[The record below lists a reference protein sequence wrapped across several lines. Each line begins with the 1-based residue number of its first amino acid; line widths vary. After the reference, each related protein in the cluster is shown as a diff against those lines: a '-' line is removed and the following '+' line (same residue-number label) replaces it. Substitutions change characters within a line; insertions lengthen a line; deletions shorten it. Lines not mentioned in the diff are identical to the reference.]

1 MKRLLA
7 VATVL
12 TMTAAMLAGCGS
24 SAQNAASTASEPA
37 VQESVQAPAES
48 QAAADSEAPA
58 AQTDSDKVY
67 RSVSASFCSTKR
79 LTPQQKVSR
88 KP

>member
-37 VQESVQAPAES
+37 VQSRSRHLRKARRQPTVK
-48 QAAADSEAPA
+48 APA

-67 RSVSASFCSTKR
+67 RIGICQLFAARSA
-79 LTPQQKVSR
+79 
-88 KP
+88 